1 MKLDELL
8 KQNAA
13 WLEQATKLRMFDK
26 VDDKATNFPEEQ
38 RQRRMADLKA
48 RIGALS
54 QRKEEVVASYDRAI
68 ELEEAELKA
77 LSAQKPVPAP
87 RGVTARKVKAST
99 RRPKK

>member
-1 MKLDELL
+1 MTLDELL

-26 VDDKATNFPEEQ
+26 VDDKAINFPEEQ

-77 LSAQKPVPAP
+77 LSDQGAVAAP
-87 RGVTARKVKAST
+87 KALARKKPSRA
-99 RRPKK
+99 KKRG